1 MTLSPKTL
9 LITGATGKQ
18 GGAVISALL
27 EDEKSSAFKIIA
39 VTRNR
44 QSQSAQALASKPNV
58 SVIEGD
64 ISDPDALFDQAGAVW
79 GVFAVQVNSDA
90 ELEQGKALVTAAA
103 ARGVS
108 FFVYASGDRGGP
120 ERSAVDPTFVKNF
133 SAKYHI
139 EKHLEKLAQ
148 SSPHH
153 MSYVILRPVTFFENI
168 TRDIHG
174 KGFARMWQQ
183 MGTKKLQLV
192 STKDIGWFAANAFRH
207 PDEYRNQALT
217 LAGDELEYEAADAVF
232 KEVTG
237 SPMEMTPCV
246 IGSAVKFFKKDT
258 VGDMFRWFEEFG
270 YGADVGECRKV
281 HPKMLDYR
289 AWLTERSTFV

>member
-44 QSQSAQALASKPNV
+44 QSQSAQLASKPNV

-108 FFVYASGDRGGP
+108 FFRLCIWGRQKGP
-120 ERSAVDPTFVKNF
+120 PWIPHSSKT
-133 SAKYHI
+133 S
-139 EKHLEKLAQ
+139 AQ
-148 SSPHH
+148 S
-153 MSYVILRPVTFFENI
+153 I
-168 TRDIHG
+168 T
-174 KGFARMWQQ
+174 
-183 MGTKKLQLV
+183 L
-192 STKDIGWFAANAFRH
+192 
-207 PDEYRNQALT
+207 
-217 LAGDELEYEAADAVF
+217 
-232 KEVTG
+232 
-237 SPMEMTPCV
+237 
-246 IGSAVKFFKKDT
+246 
-258 VGDMFRWFEEFG
+258 
-270 YGADVGECRKV
+270 
-281 HPKMLDYR
+281 
-289 AWLTERSTFV
+289 RSTWRSSCSPVPITCLT